1 LKFGEWNW
9 TLKSLICQIR
19 GCTKKTLNCDSQLGV
34 WLKKFKTKDQIIK
47 GVRLQGLKLTK
58 SGGKLKK
65 IKSLKNSAKLDDWV
79 WQWWNCM
86 KIRVW
91 KAITGA
97 IKSNWKNNDS
107 NKICQ
112 IPN

>member
-1 LKFGEWNW
+1 
-9 TLKSLICQIR
+9 
-19 GCTKKTLNCDSQLGV
+19 
-34 WLKKFKTKDQIIK
+34 
-47 GVRLQGLKLTK
+47 VRLQGLKLTK

-79 WQWWNCM
+79 WQWWNYM